1 MAQTYSF
8 RLTAEGWDAFAR
20 DMQNLGQQSDV
31 AQRALDR
38 LRQASPALQTA
49 MERAEQQVER
59 TTQALTRHATANDN
73 AATSTGRVSQ
83 VIGQAGF
90 QIQDFAVQ
98 VQGGTSALT
107 ALSQQ
112 GSQFLGLFGAGGA
125 IAGAVLTVGILAAQ
139 LLKIGDNAEEAAK
152 RAEASFKGMAEQQ
165 EALSKALEDVNK
177 LWRNQAEN
185 AVAAEQASRRALGS
199 ILSLSAD
206 QLVQRNEG
214 NALELT
220 QARKELA
227 EAEAARARRDA
238 NASPFNPLSR
248 QSPRVQQEEEARLFA
263 LRARVEG
270 LEADIGRV
278 STRIGEV
285 AEARRRLETAPPPGA
300 DEFGPGRDE
309 FRESQRILREQQRG
323 SRGSTRE
330 APLYG
335 PTRDDFVRSQQ
346 ILDREEAQRQKA
358 IDDSIRKEEEA
369 RQRSYERDVQRYSTM
384 LSTGVTDAL
393 FDGFKN
399 GESAVATLGNALQ
412 RALRTAVAASLDS
425 EVFRP
430 LIGSLLGSF
439 RGSSFAGP
447 AGGGGSVLS
456 LTRAG
461 DASLTGPAGNSFSL
475 SDLLSGGKS
484 AASFLDGGFSGL
496 VNAANPG
503 NLSFL
508 QGTGVGS
515 LLNTTV
521 FGGAAQASATNAALA
536 GLGGAY
542 GPATPAAVSAAGGSL
557 TGVATIGSVLGAAGL
572 GFGAGSL
579 AGTLTSSIRGT
590 TGPGGTIGA
599 GAGTLAGIALAA
611 AGLGPLAPL
620 AIIGGLLGGAG
631 GGLFG
636 PTKAGLAAR
645 TGGQANY
652 GIGADGLLTINALGG
667 KRIDEGAFREDIQ
680 GQIDEV
686 NSAIS
691 SRGLRFSGN
700 TQLSVGTG
708 KAAGSLPQ
716 DIEPGRF
723 VQYLR
728 SDNSNVQT
736 GLDALR
742 NRNNTDFNTVL
753 TSVDFIQKVYEPLL
767 KAPEAADRFQEEFDR
782 LTRTFDDAADRAR
795 ELGLATD
802 ELAAARDRERQ
813 KVTDERDRQRSVIFD
828 NITGREAALRGDTL
842 TGTLLS
848 FDAAARQ
855 EVTGATDSLKALGVT
870 ADALAATVARLQ
882 AVQAG
887 ERQSLIDADARAR
900 QVDPAG
906 ALRNQIAGLNTI
918 GGAQSNLLSLISE
931 ADGSVSPEARLRA
944 AQGAFGAAVT
954 NARQAGLRSADLS
967 AVNSAGRALLD
978 AGRAFYGG
986 GIEGAGLVNF
996 VRSTANSLGT
1006 DLDLPAWGGSLDRAV
1021 AETRANTDEM
1031 GMLRG
1036 EISRL
1041 REEIQTQRIRGQA
1054 A

>member
-73 AATSTGRVSQ
+73 AATSTGRISQ

-300 DEFGPGRDE
+300 EEYGPGRDE

-323 SRGSTRE
+323 GRGSTRE

-430 LIGSLLGSF
+430 LIGSLLSSLGGGGSTAF
-439 RGSSFAGP
+439 GGASRGAVGLGGISGSISGAASSRGTGGIGSLLSLGNSGGLGGISNLFGLGSISSGLDRIGAASGLFGNGLVGAQGPLQTGATLDTLGTSGLLTSSSLTQSLGSLGSLSSFAGP
-447 AGGGGSVLS
+447 A
-456 LTRAG
+456 
-461 DASLTGPAGNSFSL
+461 
-475 SDLLSGGKS
+475 
-484 AASFLDGGFSGL
+484 AASI
-496 VNAANPG
+496 
-503 NLSFL
+503 
-508 QGTGVGS
+508 
-515 LLNTTV
+515 
-521 FGGAAQASATNAALA
+521 
-536 GLGGAY
+536 GLG
-542 GPATPAAVSAAGGSL
+542 
-557 TGVATIGSVLGAAGL
+557 
-572 GFGAGSL
+572 
-579 AGTLTSSIRGT
+579 
-590 TGPGGTIGA
+590 
-599 GAGTLAGIALAA
+599 LAA
-611 AGLGPLAPL
+611 ANITTSLRGTANTLPANIAGALLGPV
-620 AIIGGLLGGAG
+620 GGIVA
-631 GGLFG
+631 GLFG
-636 PTKAGLAAR
+636 PTNKGLAQR
-645 TGGQANY
+645 SGVQADY
-652 GIGADGLLTINALGG
+652 GVGPDGLLRINNIGG
-667 KRIDEGAFREDIQ
+667 KRADVDGFRAETQADIDQ
-680 GQIDEV
+680 V
-686 NSAIS
+686 NSLITG
-691 SRGLRFSGN
+691 RNLIFSGN
-700 TQLSVGTG
+700 AQLSVGSG
-708 KAAGSLPQ
+708 QAAAGLPNT
-716 DIEPGRF
+716 IEPGRF

-728 SDNSNVQT
+728 SSNGNANVE
-736 GLDALR
+736 ALLAAQKSF
-742 NRNNTDFNTVL
+742 NVTDLNTILNG
-753 TSVDFIQKVYEPLL
+753 VDFVTKVYEPLT
-767 KAPEAADRFQEEFDR
+767 KITEATTEFQQAMEQVARPFDE
-782 LTRTFDDAADRAR
+782 AIGRAR
-795 ELGLATD
+795 DLGLATD
-802 ELAAARDRERQ
+802 QLSEARTRELQ
-813 KVTDERDRQRSVIFD
+813 KVVDRRDVELGTLYGGISA
-828 NITGREAALRGDTL
+828 REARVRGDSL
-842 TGTLLS
+842 GADLLI
-848 FDAAARQ
+848 FDAAAKKELQSAADNLRN
-855 EVTGATDSLKALGVT
+855 LGVS
-870 ADALAATVARLQ
+870 AESAAGTIDRLK

-887 ERQSLIDADARAR
+887 ERDALIANDGRTGLRGQLTSLT
-900 QVDPAG
+900 
-906 ALRNQIAGLNTI
+906 TI
-918 GGAQSNLLSLISE
+918 GAAQSNLLSLISE

-978 AGRAFYGG
+978 AGRSFYGG
-986 GIEGAGLVNF
+986 GIEGAGLINF

-1006 DLDLPAWGGSLDRAV
+1006 DLDLPAFGGSLDRAV
-1021 AETRANTDEM
+1021 AATTANTDELAL
-1031 GMLRG
+1031 LRT

-1041 REEIQTQRIRGQA
+1041 REEIQSQRIRAQA